1 MSVGLNAS
9 AETDKACVVAAPFTL
24 LSQADADKYR
34 LADILAKSTSPYAVL
49 TAEPANKD
57 VANKNAENKNAA
69 DKPPRVHIV
78 NFWAAWCA
86 PCRKE
91 LPLLDKIS
99 ADKIATVTLVN
110 VGDKQEMAEEI
121 LAQLNIRHLKTRLTD
136 DDILST
142 FQIAGLP
149 ASLLFNDK
157 PQVYLGMGKLKDEQ
171 AIYDWLSCLSQF
183 N

>member
-1 MSVGLNAS
+1 MPIYRIIMLLAALAVGLNAS
-9 AETDKACVVAAPFTL
+9 AETDKACVVPAPFTL
-24 LSQADADKYR
+24 LSKADADKYR
-34 LADILAKSTSPYAVL
+34 LADILAKTTSPYAIL
-49 TAEPANKD
+49 AAES
-57 VANKNAENKNAA
+57 ANKNTENKNTA

-121 LAQLNIRHLKTRLTD
+121 LAQLNIRHLKTRLAD

-142 FQIAGLP
+142 FQITGLP
-149 ASLLFNDK
+149 ASLLYDDK
-157 PQVYLGMGKLKDEQ
+157 RQVYLGIGKLKNEQ
-171 AIYDWLSCLSQF
+171 AIYD
-183 N
+183 